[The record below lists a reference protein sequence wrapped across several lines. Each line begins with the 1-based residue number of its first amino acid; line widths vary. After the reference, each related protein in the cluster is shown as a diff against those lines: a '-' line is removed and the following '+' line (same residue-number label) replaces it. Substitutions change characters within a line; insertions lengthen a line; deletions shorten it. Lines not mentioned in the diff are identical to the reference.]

1 MGRIKTMLIKRSAN
15 KILKGYR
22 ENFSQ
27 DFAYNKNQV
36 VKFAEI
42 RSKKI
47 KNVLAGYITRLVKR
61 GVQSN
66 KL

>member
-15 KILKGYR
+15 KILKEYR

-27 DFAYNKNQV
+27 DFEYNKNQV